1 MSSKLPSKKDPER
14 SKAEKQALKTK
25 EKVTQVAEAF
35 NEGKLPN
42 TEQITETIGS
52 IQESDVIHD
61 SARDMS
67 PLGKKVF
74 ADTEKLL
81 ETTKNLLEEKNAG
94 DEMQN
99 IIYHGGKAS
108 RDIAESTSIPIPH
121 DLTKKFESHAE
132 ASKPMS
138 QDVFQKT
145 MKIPQL
151 LISSSEFRKLVN
163 DIHEIIQELLIDPAS
178 GQKQKG
184 EVREG
189 SEGEKSPKEALQQT
203 AAQARGS
210 TYPVAKEAAA
220 TIEPHLKE
228 FSEGRKSMQQAT
240 TEGIKT
246 LSTDFKEKF
255 GNYHLSPEKREKL
268 VTRFKN
274 VMIDIQ
280 KKPEYQESLS
290 EIVHMVSRI
299 SDFTKELATRVNEP
313 IAQEAA
319 KQKDSLSIAQRN
331 AKELLEK
338 FANNYSLDKLI
349 SLLKEMGDKINH
361 DVDLRNHL
369 KEVQNFV
376 LCSLSD
382 SDFIQK
388 HDYKEYG
395 SRLIQDS
402 RHFLLERYSETMKA
416 IAKEIKNFNEALQED
431 KTTAQWRSDFEALIS
446 DVFLDE
452 KGRPTFKFELI
463 KDFGKILPLVAE
475 KLKFIPLPRIENS
488 DDQYDYIFDNIVL
501 HVAEIVPKHIHFSFN
516 SDINLERGEDDIVQN
531 TVLIE
536 ISKLCAD
543 ARNIAFYYKK
553 KSGLISMKDVGLVDF
568 SIPSEG
574 LNICIKLLLSLPTDK
589 ESNTQFDVLEAEANI
604 KELKLRLHE
613 TRHDFLYTFLTPLV
627 EKRLKRQLEEIMN
640 NYIRKSLEYLKENL
654 AKLRQKVDEMQ
665 TDSQE
670 NPLISHQKHEQRKE
684 WESRAFNMKRKE
696 E

>member
-1 MSSKLPSKKDPER
+1 MSSNLSSKKDSER
-14 SKAEKQALKTK
+14 SKAEKQALKAK

-42 TEQITETIGS
+42 TEQITGTIES
-52 IQESDVIHD
+52 IQESDAIHD
-61 SARDMS
+61 SARGMS

-81 ETTKNLLEEKNAG
+81 ESTKTLMEEKNAG

-99 IIYHGGKAS
+99 IIYYGGKAS
-108 RDIAESTSIPIPH
+108 RDIAESTSIPH
-121 DLTKKFESHAE
+121 DLTQKYQSHAE
-132 ASKPMS
+132 ASKSMS
-138 QDVFQKT
+138 QDVFQNT

-151 LISSSEFRKLVN
+151 LISNSEFRKLVN

-178 GQKQKG
+178 GQEQKS

-189 SEGEKSPKEALQQT
+189 DEGEKSPKEALHQT
-203 AAQARGS
+203 AAQARGT
-210 TYPVAKEAAA
+210 TYPVAKATAT
-220 TIEPHLKE
+220 TIEPHIRE

-240 TEGIKT
+240 SEGFKT
-246 LSTDFKEKF
+246 ISTNLREKV
-255 GNYHLSPEKREKL
+255 GNYQLSPEKRERL

-274 VMIDIQ
+274 VMIDVQ
-280 KKPEYQESLS
+280 KKPEYQDSLK
-290 EIVHMVSRI
+290 EIIDMVSRI
-299 SDFTKELATRVNEP
+299 TDFTQELATRVNEP

-331 AKELLEK
+331 AKELLEN

-349 SLLKEMGDKINH
+349 SLLKEMGDKIKH

-369 KEVQNFV
+369 KDIRNFV

-388 HDYKEYG
+388 HDYKEHG

-402 RHFLLERYSETMKA
+402 RHFLLERHSGTMKA
-416 IAKEIKNFNEALQED
+416 IAKEIKNFNESLQED
-431 KTTAQWRSDFEALIS
+431 KTTAQWRSDFEALVS

-463 KDFGKILPLVAE
+463 KDFGKILPLIAE
-475 KLKFIPLPRIENS
+475 KLKYIPLPRIENS
-488 DDQYDYIFDNIVL
+488 DEQYDYIFDNLVL
-501 HVAEIVPKHIHFSFN
+501 HVAEIIPKHIHISFH
-516 SDINLERGEDDIVQN
+516 SDINLERDEDDTMRN
-531 TVLIE
+531 TVSIE

-553 KSGLISMKDVGLVDF
+553 KSGLITMKDVGFVDF

-574 LNICIKLLLSLPTDK
+574 LNVYIKLLLSLPTDK
-589 ESNTQFDVLEAEANI
+589 EPSTQFSILEAETKI

-613 TRHDFLYTFLTPLV
+613 TRHDFLYTLLTPLV
-627 EKRLKRQLEEIMN
+627 EKRLKRQLEEIVTD
-640 NYIRKSLEYLKENL
+640 YIRKSLEYLKENL
-654 AKLRQKVDEMQ
+654 VNLRQKVDQMQ
-665 TDSQE
+665 TDSQDT
-670 NPLISHQKHEQRKE
+670 PAISHQKHEQRRE
-684 WESRAFNMKRKE
+684 WESQAFSTKRKE